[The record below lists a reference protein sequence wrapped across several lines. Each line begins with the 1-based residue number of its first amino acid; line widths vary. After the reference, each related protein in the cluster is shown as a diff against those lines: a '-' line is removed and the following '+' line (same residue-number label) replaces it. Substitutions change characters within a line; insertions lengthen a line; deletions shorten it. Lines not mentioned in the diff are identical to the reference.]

1 MYSGKFNRGMYRTR
15 LPQRQSGVVL
25 LIALIVLVAMTLA
38 GIGMMRSIDT
48 TTLIA
53 GNVAFKQ
60 TTIQAGDRGI
70 SEGYNTLLAVAANP
84 SDKAV
89 LNWTNG
95 SACPAG
101 VSASL
106 CPGGNIN
113 LPGYAAAPLLACE
126 VDNTC
131 PSGQPWWMQAANWNG
146 APSVTVTDASGG
158 TVATI
163 SYLIHRMCTTT
174 GLASND
180 PGNVCQTYQETGAA
194 APGCHG
200 VGCVQ
205 FTNVSVFYR
214 ITSRSEGPR
223 GTVAY
228 SQSLALMPE

>member
-1 MYSGKFNRGMYRTR
+1 MRGGKFNLCKARDSM
-15 LPQRQSGVVL
+15 PQYQRGVVL

-70 SEGYNTLLAVAANP
+70 SEGFNNVLLRAS
-84 SDKAV
+84 SDPLDKPV
-89 LNWTNG
+89 LSWTTG

-101 VSASL
+101 VSAAL

-113 LPGYAAAPLLACE
+113 LPGYAAAPLQACE

-131 PSGQPWWMQAANWNG
+131 PPGQPWWMQTANWNS
-146 APSVTVTDASGG
+146 APSVAVTDPNGG
-158 TVATI
+158 TVATV
-163 SYLIHRMCTTT
+163 SYLIHRMCTTA

-180 PGNVCQTYQETGAA
+180 PGNICQTYQESGAA
-194 APGCHG
+194 NPCHG

-205 FTNVSVFYR
+205 FPNVSVFYR
-214 ITSRSEGPR
+214 ITSRSVGPR

-228 SQSLALMPE
+228 SQSLVLVPE